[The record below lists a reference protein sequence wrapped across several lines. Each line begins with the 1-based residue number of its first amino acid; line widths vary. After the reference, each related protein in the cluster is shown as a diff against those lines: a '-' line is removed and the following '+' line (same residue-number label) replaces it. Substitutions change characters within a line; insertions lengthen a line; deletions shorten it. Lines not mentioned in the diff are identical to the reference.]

1 MGHRLSKI
9 ATRTGDNGT
18 TGLADGSRINKDDPR
33 IVAMGDIDEL
43 NSSIGLILIHP
54 LPNEIST
61 LLNEIQHRMF
71 DLGGELSMPG
81 KGFITEESVTKLEH
95 ALASLNAALPPLK
108 EFILPGGTPAAAH
121 CHMARTICRR
131 AERSV
136 ITLVRQTGLSE
147 HTHAVAYLNRLS
159 DLLFVIARTLAREI
173 ETDEPLWKTEGK
185 PSNPLK

>member
-18 TGLADGSRINKDDPR
+18 TGIADGSRLNKDHPR

-43 NSSIGLILIHP
+43 NSSIGLILIHQ
-54 LPNEIST
+54 LSDEIST
-61 LLNEIQHRMF
+61 LLTEIQHRMF

-81 KGFITEESVTKLEH
+81 QGFITEEAVANLDDALET
-95 ALASLNAALPPLK
+95 LNAELPPLK

-136 ITLVRQTGLSE
+136 ISFGHETELNK
-147 HTHAVAYLNRLS
+147 HAVAYLNRLS
-159 DLLFVIARTLAREI
+159 DLLFVIARILARSA
-173 ETDEPLWKTEGK
+173 DVNEPLWQSTRDSQT
-185 PSNPLK
+185 P